1 MGQAFITRRG
11 GGGYSEGDVIPT
23 ANLQPVYSALDFTK
37 TFVTN
42 TYSPNT
48 TTAWSN
54 ILDTFILSD
63 GTTVL
68 QITTTAFNLF
78 KISEPLTLVATA
90 THDNYNTYSNYKS
103 DNNQRFTI
111 NEHSGQ
117 FYALYNGYIYA
128 YSLTTLTEQW
138 SAQYGS
144 NWSSYDKESVCVDPT
159 DHALWFIGNTSSANR
174 IIHYNST
181 TGSVMQSS
189 VIRTGYSA
197 FNKSCIYNGIIYGAC
212 VLQSSTSSKELLYG
226 GWNLSTGAGVAVGS
240 AVSNIDSG
248 DSYEWFLYQNHLFY
262 AYYDDY
268 EYRGR
273 RLNIIAPSTSTNS
286 FDIKWPEPLTVDLE
300 RKEYRYHPVGI
311 TSDGNLLLVLG
322 LIGYDV
328 GTDTREYRDAADLGV
343 GCGTLTKTMS
353 FSGTSDATQVAT
365 RSIGS
370 VWNYNYRV
378 PIKGP
383 NYPVIGSEGFC
394 YYPYTK
400 GSAITQVVN
409 LPTGY
414 KVLSED

>member
-11 GGGYSEGDVIPT
+11 GGGYSEGDTIPT

-63 GTTVL
+63 GATVL

-78 KISEPLTLVATA
+78 KVSEPLTLVATA
-90 THDNYNTYSNYKS
+90 THDNYDSYNYKS
-103 DNNQRFTI
+103 ENYQKIAI
-111 NEHSGQ
+111 NEPSGQ
-117 FYALYNGYIYA
+117 FYTLYNGYVHA
-128 YSLTTLTEQW
+128 YSLSTLTEQW
-138 SAQYGS
+138 STQYSSSG
-144 NWSSYDKESVCVDPT
+144 WSASDEESICIDPT
-159 DHALWFIGNTSSANR
+159 DHSLWYIGIISSR
-174 IIHYNST
+174 KKLVHYNPT
-181 TGSVMQSS
+181 TGSVIQTYTVTSTYNA
-189 VIRTGYSA
+189 VE
-197 FNKSCIYNGIIYGAC
+197 KSCIYNGVIYGAGRGTDS
-212 VLQSSTSSKELLYG
+212 VYYG
-226 GWNLSTGAGVAVGS
+226 SWNLSTGATIATGS
-240 AVSNIDSG
+240 EYGPGISNLK
-248 DSYEWFLYQNHLFY
+248 EWFLYQNHLFY
-262 AYYDDY
+262 TYYKNY
-268 EYRGR
+268 EFRGYRF
-273 RLNIIAPSTSTNS
+273 NIIASSSSKNYINTDP
-286 FDIKWPEPLTVDLE
+286 PESIISATGE
-300 RKEYRYHPVGI
+300 EYYYHPVGI

-322 LIGYDV
+322 TIEYKNT
-328 GTDTREYRDAADLGV
+328 TDESRYAADLGA
-343 GCGTLTKTMS
+343 GCGISTKTMS

-365 RSIGS
+365 RNIGS

-394 YYPYTK
+394 YYPHTND
-400 GSAITQVVN
+400 SAITQVVN

>member
-11 GGGYSEGDVIPT
+11 GGGYSEGDVIAT
-23 ANLQPVYSALDFTK
+23 TNLQPVYSALDFTK

-63 GTTVL
+63 GATVL

-90 THDNYNTYSNYKS
+90 THNEYDSYNYKS
-103 DNNQRFTI
+103 DDNQKIAI
-111 NEHSGQ
+111 NEPLGQ
-117 FYALYNGYIYA
+117 FYTLRNGYIHA

-138 SAQYGS
+138 STQYANGGS
-144 NWSSYDKESVCVDPT
+144 YYESVCVDPT
-159 DHALWFIGNTSSANR
+159 DHTPWYISKGEL
-174 IIHYNST
+174 IHYNPT
-181 TGSVMQSS
+181 TGSATQTLT
-189 VIRTGYSA
+189 ITHPDNA
-197 FNKSCIYNGIIYGAC
+197 FNKSCIYNGVIYGGSI
-212 VLQSSTSSKELLYG
+212 SSDYLYYG
-226 GWNLSTGAGVAVGS
+226 SWNLSTGATVATGS
-240 AVSNIDSG
+240 AVYNIDSG

-268 EYRGR
+268 EYHGQ
-273 RLNIIAPSTSTNS
+273 RLNIIASSTSTNS
-286 FDIKWPEPLTVDLE
+286 FDIKYPEYLSVDIE
-300 RKEYRYHPVGI
+300 KKEYRYHPIGI

-322 LIGYDV
+322 LIRYDV
-328 GTDTREYRDAADLGV
+328 GTDTHEYRDAADLGV

-353 FSGTSDATQVAT
+353 FSGTSAATQVAA

>member
-11 GGGYSEGDVIPT
+11 GGGYSEGDVIAT
-23 ANLQPVYSALDFTK
+23 TNLQPVYSALDFTK

-63 GTTVL
+63 GATVL

-90 THDNYNTYSNYKS
+90 THDNYDSYYYKS
-103 DNNQRFTI
+103 DNGQKITI
-111 NEHSGQ
+111 NEPLGQ
-117 FYALYNGYIYA
+117 FYTLYNGYIHA
-128 YSLTTLTEQW
+128 YSLTTLIEQW
-138 SAQYGS
+138 STQYYSSG
-144 NWSSYDKESVCVDPT
+144 WSSSNSESICIDPT
-159 DHALWFIGNTSSANR
+159 DYAIWFIGNTSSANR
-174 IIHYNST
+174 LIHYNST
-181 TGSVMQSS
+181 TGSVVKNYM
-189 VIRTGYSA
+189 IRTGYSA
-197 FNKSCIYNGIIYGAC
+197 FEKSCIYNGVIYG
-212 VLQSSTSSKELLYG
+212 VNRGSDSLYYG
-226 GWNLSTGAGVAVGS
+226 SWNLSTGANIASGS
-240 AVSNIDSG
+240 EYGPSVTNLR
-248 DSYEWFLYQNHLFY
+248 EWFLYQNYLFCV
-262 AYYDDY
+262 YYY
-268 EYRGR
+268 SSEFRGK
-273 RLNIIAPSTSTNS
+273 RLNIIASSTSTNS
-286 FDIKWPEPLTVDLE
+286 IDVDSP
-300 RKEYRYHPVGI
+300 KFISIDTQDTEYYYHPVGI

-322 LIGYDV
+322 PVRYEHV
-328 GTDTREYRDAADLGV
+328 TDEYRYAADLGV
-343 GCGTLTKTMS
+343 GCGTLTKIMS
-353 FSGTSDATQVAT
+353 FSGTSAATQVAT

-394 YYPYTK
+394 YYPHTND
-400 GSAITQVVN
+400 SAITQVVN